1 MTTTTP
7 PQHANLERAINALR
21 SEVENTKASLRA
33 LNKAQAACQL
43 QIRAVRRGCLMR
55 LADVRSHPPSMTHGA
70 ETVLS
75 GRYKP
80 SAELVIDVATE
91 VLAWARNHSSQTQ
104 DESQHVQEHD
114 HSANAI

>member
-1 MTTTTP
+1 MTTTTKP
-7 PQHANLERAINALR
+7 HANLEQAIIALR

-43 QIRAVRRGCLMR
+43 QIRAVRRGCMMR
-55 LADVRSHPPSMTHGA
+55 LCDVRSHPPSMTHGA

-91 VLAWARNHSSQTQ
+91 VLQWARNHSIPHQ
-104 DESQHVQEHD
+104 DEPQGIPEHD
-114 HSANAI
+114 HSENAI